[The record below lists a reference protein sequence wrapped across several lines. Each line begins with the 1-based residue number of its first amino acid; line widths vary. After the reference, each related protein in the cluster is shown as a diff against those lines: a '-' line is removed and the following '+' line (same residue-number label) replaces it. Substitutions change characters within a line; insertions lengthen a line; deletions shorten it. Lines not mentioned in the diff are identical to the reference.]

1 MQRIYLNRK
10 VVSWALNSRQSGKI
24 LYETERMLTNWLQ
37 VTSKTSHLRTKE
49 CMMFDM
55 CRAKPRGK
63 MGVYSPSS
71 HMQKLP
77 SCNCSRIS
85 QAADNRGVMWSI
97 FHFFRKLCCTVVNCC
112 QPQADQL
119 RQHCSNQG
127 GRLSKHQ
134 HPCALPHPP
143 PVPTSLYYCL
153 HQQQFLY
160 CRDCQHPLLL

>member
-1 MQRIYLNRK
+1 M
-10 VVSWALNSRQSGKI
+10 SRQSGKI
-24 LYETERMLTNWLQ
+24 LYETERVLTNWLQ

-49 CMMFDM
+49 CMMFNM
-55 CRAKPRGK
+55 CRAKPRGT
-63 MGVYSPSS
+63 MGVYSPGS
-71 HMQKLP
+71 HMQKLS

-97 FHFFRKLCCTVVNCC
+97 FISSKSCAAQFWTAVNLLV
-112 QPQADQL
+112 PQADQL

-153 HQQQFLY
+153 HQQQFLH